1 MDEESLA
8 LAKRVT
14 TIIIVALVVGPS
26 AVAIYFYY
34 QGYFSTPSEPTVTE
48 ILETPQEVEKKAE
61 AIKTLLESDAAT
73 ASTTPEQTNATVK
86 LLEEDNKANP
96 VDDAEIE
103 RRQKEMLKLLES
115 Q

>member
-1 MDEESLA
+1 MDEESLV

-14 TIIIVALVVGPS
+14 TIIIVALVVGPCS
-26 AVAIYFYY
+26 VAIYFYY
-34 QGYFSTPSEPTVTE
+34 QGYFSPLENEVATE
-48 ILETPQEVEKKAE
+48 AVEAPQEVEKKVE
-61 AIKTLLESDAAT
+61 SIKTLLESDAAT
-73 ASTTPEQTNATVK
+73 SSTTPEQTNATVK

-96 VDDAEIE
+96 VDEAEVE